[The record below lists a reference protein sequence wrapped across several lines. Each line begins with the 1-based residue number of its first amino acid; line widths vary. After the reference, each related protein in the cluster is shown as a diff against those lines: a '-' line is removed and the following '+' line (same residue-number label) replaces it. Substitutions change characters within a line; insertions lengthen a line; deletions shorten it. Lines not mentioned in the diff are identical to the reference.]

1 VAKKKKSAVEE
12 SGERNDSQKQLER
25 WQTRIATARRL
36 REDWERDQNVLE
48 AEQYFYGEQ
57 NARSRGRNRSFNH
70 FRATVRTQKPNL
82 FYNNPKF
89 FVRPIQGMEATAV
102 SQKAAQGEAILE
114 RIGSQDDNFKNA
126 ASLALLQ
133 AFFRI
138 GVIKTCYDPT
148 LEPNPRAGEPIM
160 VMQEGM
166 LAKDDMGNP
175 IPMKNPLTGEAV
187 TEPDMV
193 MQDEAYRYEYV
204 DARTMLLP
212 DAGPD
217 QKKWPWI
224 AEEVTVSLD
233 DAKEDERFPKER
245 RTLLKSNATSKTTDS
260 GKKRKT
266 EPEGDELFKYI
277 EIYDLRKKEQIIYA
291 DGQDFDDFLV
301 KQPLPRGI
309 EDHPYSILNLGDP
322 ILSPDPS
329 PWPCPKTKSWVPLQ
343 DSYNLLRKMIDE
355 GAKRSARKIMYSE
368 DTFAGAEEM
377 AKFGSS
383 DDMTGVKLND
393 VARPPVP
400 WMDPPL
406 APDLYKACQLLQM
419 DWRIV
424 TGTSGARAGS
434 EEGASATE
442 SSFVERAA
450 NLRDKDEQGSVN
462 DWLSEAGQKMFQLVK
477 DTLTL
482 DMWIKLRDFK
492 APEIIPAVAQVLG
505 MDPAQLGVMLE
516 LMPEVKKQLEEQY
529 GKERWDR
536 VTREDLTFEADVT
549 VVPGSSRPVN
559 LDAEK
564 SSAMEFMT
572 TIGTAPQL
580 LLSPELLT
588 WIGEKFDPAIP
599 KNVLMSLNQ
608 LAMAMMGATQ
618 AQAGH
623 APGSDKG
630 GPNPGAGTGKTA
642 GNPAK
647 GPQLQGVI
655 GGLTR

>member
-1 VAKKKKSAVEE
+1 VAKKKKSALEE
-12 SGERNDSQKQLER
+12 SGERTDAQKDLER
-25 WQTRIATARRL
+25 WQHRATIAKKI

-48 AEQYFYGEQ
+48 AEKYFYGEQ
-57 NARSRGRNRSFNH
+57 GTYLSKGNNRSFNH

-89 FVRPIQGMEATAV
+89 FVRPIQGMEASAV
-102 SQKAAQGEAILE
+102 AQKAAQGEAILE

-133 AFFRI
+133 AFFRV

-148 LEPNPRAGEPIM
+148 LEPNPRKGEPVFIM
-160 VMQEGM
+160 QDGM
-166 LAKDDMGNP
+166 LTKDELGNP
-175 IPMKNPLTGEAV
+175 IPMKNPLTGQPTV
-187 TEPDMV
+187 EPDFV

-204 DARTMLLP
+204 DARTMLFP

-217 QKKWPWI
+217 MAKWPWI
-224 AEEVTVSLD
+224 GEEVTVSLE
-233 DAKEDERFPKER
+233 DAKADERFPQSR
-245 RTLLKSNATSKTTDS
+245 RDMFRSNSTARTTDS
-260 GKKRKT
+260 GRKRRS

-277 EIYDLRKKEQIIYA
+277 EIYDLRKKEHIIYA
-291 DGQDFDDFLV
+291 DGQDFDDFLI
-301 KQPLPRGI
+301 KEPLPRGI

-355 GAKRSARKIMYSE
+355 GAKRSARKIMYT
-368 DTFAGAEEM
+368 DGTFAGSEEM

-383 DDMTGVKLND
+383 DDMTGVKIND
-393 VARPPVP
+393 TKQPPVP

-406 APDLYKACQLLQM
+406 APDLYKAAQLIMM

-462 DWLSEAGQKMFQLVK
+462 DWLSTAGQKMFQLVK

-482 DMWIKLRDFK
+482 EMWIKLRDFK
-492 APEIIPAVAQVLG
+492 APEIIPVLAQLLG
-505 MDPAQLGVMLE
+505 VDPAQLGVMVE
-516 LMPEVKKQLEEQY
+516 MMPEIKKQLEEQY
-529 GKERWDR
+529 GAERWDR
-536 VTREDLTFEADVT
+536 VTREDVT
-549 VVPGSSRPVN
+549 CVPGSSRPVN
-559 LDAEK
+559 LEVEK
-564 SSAMEFMT
+564 ASALEFMT
-572 TIGTAPQL
+572 TLGAAPQL
-580 LLSPELLT
+580 ALSPDLLN
-588 WIGEKFDPAIP
+588 WLGEKFDPPIP
-599 KNVLMSLNQ
+599 KNVIMSLVQ
-608 LAMAMMGATQ
+608 LSQAMMQATQ
-618 AQAGH
+618 TQAGH
-623 APGSDKG
+623 GPGSDKG
-630 GPNPGAGTGKTA
+630 GDNPGAGTGKTA
-642 GNPAK
+642 GNPK
-647 GPQLQGVI
+647 PGPQLRGVTASL
-655 GGLTR
+655 G

>member
-1 VAKKKKSAVEE
+1 MARKKKSPLEPDPEKA
-12 SGERNDSQKQLER
+12 DIQKQLER
-25 WQTRIATARRL
+25 WQSRVARARTL
-36 REDWERDQNVLE
+36 REDWERDQEVLE

-57 NARSRGRNRSFNH
+57 GTYKTRGKNRSFNH

-82 FYNNPKF
+82 FYDNPKF

-102 SQKAAQGEAILE
+102 AQKAAQGEAILE

-133 AFFRI
+133 AFFRPGI
-138 GVIKTCYDPT
+138 MKTCYDPA
-148 LEPNPRAGEPIM
+148 LEPNPRKGEPVY

-166 LAKDDMGNP
+166 LARDADSNP
-175 IPMKNPLTGEAV
+175 IQMKNPLTGEAV
-187 TEPDMV
+187 VEPDMV
-193 MQDEAYRYEYV
+193 MQDEAYRYEWV
-204 DARTMLLP
+204 DSRTMLFP

-217 QKKWPWI
+217 MKKWPWI
-224 AEEVTVSLD
+224 GEEVTVSLD
-233 DAKEDERFPKER
+233 DAKADERFPKSYRDQLE
-245 RTLLKSNATSKTTDS
+245 SNSTARDS
-260 GKKRKT
+260 GANKRKRT

-277 EIYDLRKKEQIIYA
+277 EIYDLRKKKLIIYA
-291 DGQDFDDFLV
+291 DGQKFTDFLV
-301 KQPLPRGI
+301 NDSLPRGI
-309 EDHPYSILNLGDP
+309 EDHPYSILILGDP

-329 PWPCPKTKSWVPLQ
+329 PWPCPLTKSWVPLQ
-343 DSYNLLRKMIDE
+343 DSYNLLRKMADE
-355 GAKRSARKIMYSE
+355 GAKRSARKIMYDE
-368 DTFAGAEEM
+368 GTFAGPEEM

-393 VARPPVP
+393 AKNPPTP

-406 APDLYKACQLLQM
+406 SADIYRNIQLLM
-419 DWRIV
+419 TDWRII
-424 TGTSGARAGS
+424 TGLSGARMGS

-450 NLRDKDEQGSVN
+450 NLRDKDSQGTVN

-482 DMWIKLRDFK
+482 DMWIQLRDFK
-492 APEIIPAVAQVLG
+492 APEIVPVVAQLLG
-505 MDPAQLGVMLE
+505 MDPAQLGVMMDM
-516 LMPEVKKQLEEQY
+516 MPELKKQLEDQY

-559 LDAEK
+559 LEAER
-564 SSAMEFMT
+564 STAMDFLT
-572 TIGTAPQL
+572 TLGAAPQL
-580 LLSPELLT
+580 AMSPELLN

-608 LAMAMMGATQ
+608 LAMAMMQATQ
-618 AQAGH
+618 TQAGH
-623 APGSDKG
+623 GPGSDKG

-642 GNPAK
+642 GNPK
-647 GPQLQGVI
+647 PGPQLQGVI
-655 GGLTR
+655 GGLN

>member
-1 VAKKKKSAVEE
+1 MAKKKSNPLEPNPE
-12 SGERNDSQKQLER
+12 QQDRMKQLER
-25 WQTRIATARRL
+25 WKHRVSRARTL

-57 NARSRGRNRSFNH
+57 GQYKAKSKSRPFNH

-89 FVRPIQGMEATAV
+89 FVRPIQGMEQTAV

-133 AFFRI
+133 AFFRV
-138 GVIKTCYDPT
+138 GVLKTCYDPT

-160 VMQEGM
+160 VMQDGL
-166 LAKDDMGNP
+166 LAKDELGNP
-175 IPMKNPLTGEAV
+175 IPMKNPLTGQAV
-187 TEPDMV
+187 VEPDMV

-204 DARTMLLP
+204 DACTMLFP

-217 QKKWPWI
+217 MKKWPWI
-224 AEEVTVSLD
+224 GEEVTVSLD
-233 DAKEDERFPKER
+233 DAKADERFPKSLRE
-245 RTLLKSNATSKTTDS
+245 LLESNATSRGSDTAK
-260 GKKRKT
+260 KKRQDL
-266 EPEGDELFKYI
+266 EGDELFKYI

-291 DGQDFDDFLV
+291 DGQKFDDFLV

-329 PWPCPKTKSWVPLQ
+329 PWPCPLTKSWVPLQ
-343 DSYNLLRKMIDE
+343 DSYNLLRKMADE
-355 GAKRSARKIMYSE
+355 GAKRSARKIMYDE
-368 DTFAGAEEM
+368 GTFASPDEM
-377 AKFGSS
+377 AKFASP
-383 DDMTGVKLND
+383 DDMTGVKIND
-393 VARPPVP
+393 LKNPPQP
-400 WMDPPL
+400 WTDPAL
-406 APDLYKACQLLQM
+406 SPDIYKNIQLLM
-419 DWRIV
+419 IDWRII
-424 TGTSGARAGS
+424 TGLSGARMGA

-450 NLRDKDEQGSVN
+450 NLRDKDSQGTVN

-492 APEIIPAVAQVLG
+492 APEIVPVMAQLLG
-505 MDPAQLGVMLE
+505 MDPAQLGTMLE
-516 LMPEVKKQLEEQY
+516 LMPDMKKQLEEQY
-529 GKERWDR
+529 GTERWDR

-559 LDAEK
+559 LEAERQT
-564 SSAMEFMT
+564 AMEFLSV
-572 TIGTAPQL
+572 IGQAPQL
-580 LLSPELLT
+580 ALSPDLLN

-599 KNVLMSLNQ
+599 KNVILSLSQ
-608 LAMAMMGATQ
+608 LATAMIGVNAN
-618 AQAGH
+618 QAGRNQ
-623 APGSDKG
+623 GSDKG
-630 GPNPGAGTGKTA
+630 GDNPGAGTGSTA
-642 GNPAK
+642 GNPK
-647 GPQLQGVI
+647 PGPQMQGI
-655 GGLTR
+655 QRSLG